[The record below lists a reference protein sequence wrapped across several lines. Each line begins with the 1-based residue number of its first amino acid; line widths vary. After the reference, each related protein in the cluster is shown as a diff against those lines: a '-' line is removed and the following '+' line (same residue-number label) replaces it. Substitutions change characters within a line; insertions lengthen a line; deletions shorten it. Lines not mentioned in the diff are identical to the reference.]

1 MMVELVDDNSIDDVV
16 DAKIRTCLELTK
28 PQSFFLFAGAG
39 SGKTRSLVKAIDHL
53 RSADDPINQNRRWLQ
68 VRGKRVAV
76 ITFTNAARDEIV
88 ERTKQ
93 DPLIVVHTIHSFSWL
108 LIREH
113 QADIRAWLK
122 GDLEKSIKEMEQ
134 AQAGRKRTDTK
145 IYADTARSV
154 LSKKSR
160 LETLNDVPEFVYSP
174 TGDNSSKD
182 SLNHGEVLK
191 IVSDFLSEKP
201 TIQRILIDGFPVL
214 LIDESQDTNRHLL
227 EALLKIE
234 RTHRGA
240 FCLGL
245 LGDTMQRIYADGHP
259 DLGKPGF
266 VPDAWAKPAKKM
278 NHRSRSRIIELI
290 NRIRSLSDDQ
300 KQQARSD
307 KPGGW
312 VRLFIVE
319 RKKHIQPLS
328 VEQSIR
334 SHMAEATEDGLWSA
348 KDSQNEIHIKALILE
363 HHMAAARLGFSE
375 LFDPLYKVSNDA
387 FRTNLLEGS
396 LPGLRFFCVDVVEL
410 IDAVLNKDEFA
421 IARVIQDKSPI
432 LEFRAM
438 ELAGDKQ
445 RVLLKQA
452 KTAVDA
458 VRQLLTN
465 NSDPSLLELLNAIA
479 VHQLFQIPRS
489 LIPFVGGKASDDLE
503 DGEGDSEDAKSE
515 IAAWRA
521 ALDAPLSQARTYHAY
536 VNEMTGFDTHQG
548 VKGLEFPRVM
558 VIIND
563 DEARG
568 FLFSYDKLFGTK
580 EKSKRDLENEAAG
593 IDSALDRTRRLLY
606 VTASRAEESLAIVS
620 YTDNPQA
627 VKKTAI
633 DGGLFSEE
641 EVEMLD

>member
-1 MMVELVDDNSIDDVV
+1 MVEYVDDNNIDDVV
-16 DAKIRTCLELTK
+16 DVEIRSCLDLSK

-53 RSADDPINQNRRWLQ
+53 RSADNPLNQNRRWLQ
-68 VRGKRVAV
+68 MRGKRVAV

-93 DPLIVVHTIHSFSWL
+93 DPLVVVHTIHSFSWL

-122 GDLEKSIKEMEQ
+122 EDLEKSISEMGE
-134 AQAGRKRTDTK
+134 AQARRKRTDTK
-145 IYADTARSV
+145 IYADTERSIS
-154 LSKKSR
+154 SKKVR
-160 LETLNDVPEFVYSP
+160 LDTLAGISEFVYSP
-174 TGDNSSKD
+174 TGENSSKG

-191 IVSDFLSEKP
+191 IVSSFLSEKP
-201 TIQRILIDGFPVL
+201 TIQKILVDGFPVL

-227 EALLKIE
+227 EALMKAE
-234 RTHRGA
+234 CTHRGT

-259 DLGKPGF
+259 DLGKLGF
-266 VPDAWAKPAKKM
+266 VPNVWAKPAKKM

-290 NRIRSLSDDQ
+290 NQIRSQVDDQ

-307 KPGGW
+307 RPGGW
-312 VRLFIVE
+312 VRLFIID
-319 RKKHIQPLS
+319 RKKHDQPLS
-328 VEQSIR
+328 VEKSIR
-334 SHMAEATEDGLWSA
+334 NQMAGIAEDGCWSA
-348 KDSQNEIHIKALILE
+348 EDSQGEVHVKALILE

-375 LFDPLYKVSNDA
+375 LFDPLYKVSSDT
-387 FRTNLLEGS
+387 FRTNLLDGS
-396 LPGLRFFCVDVVEL
+396 LPGLRFFCADVIELVDAILEE
-410 IDAVLNKDEFA
+410 DEFA
-421 IARVIQDKSPI
+421 IARVVQDKSPI
-432 LEFRAM
+432 L
-438 ELAGDKQ
+438 DKQ
-445 RVLLKQA
+445 ALEAAGNKQRALLKQA
-452 KTAVDA
+452 KSAVEA
-458 VRQLLTN
+458 VREILTS
-465 NSDPSLLELLNAIA
+465 NSDPSLSELLNTIA
-479 VHQLFQIPRS
+479 ANQLFQIPRS
-489 LIPFVGGKASDDLE
+489 LNPFVGGVVSDGKE
-503 DGEGDSEDAKSE
+503 DGEGDVEDAKSE
-515 IAAWRA
+515 IVAWRT
-521 ALDAPLSQARTYHAY
+521 ALNAPLSQARTYHAY

-568 FLFSYDKLFGTK
+568 FLFSYDKLFRAK

-606 VTASRAEESLAIVS
+606 VTASRAEESLAIVA

-627 VKKTAI
+627 VKSTAI

-641 EVEMLD
+641 EIVVFD